1 MAYKHLFIDSDVLL
15 DMLLNREP
23 FFGYTQ
29 LLLLESGIR
38 KTKLSTS
45 ALVIANINYILSK
58 KIGAL
63 AAKESIK
70 KLIKLIHVLS
80 FESDIVDSALTS
92 TFIDFEDAI
101 QCCIA
106 EKYKCEAIITRNTR
120 HYKQSALPVFTAE
133 QFLNAL

>member
-70 KLIKLIHVLS
+70 KLIKLINVLS
-80 FESDIVDSALTS
+80 FENDIVDSALKSAFT
-92 TFIDFEDAI
+92 DFEDAI

-106 EKYKCEAIITRNTR
+106 EKNKCEAIITRNTR
-120 HYKQSALPVFTAE
+120 HYKQSTLPVFTAE